1 MCVYVCV
8 TVCVGCMWMPDGV
21 RARACICVYGVTSVR
36 EQIIEAACGC
46 VVVSVHAHAFV
57 CMV

>member
-36 EQIIEAACGC
+36 EQIIEAVT
-46 VVVSVHAHAFV
+46 VVLVAQQD
-57 CMV
+57 CR